1 MVPGIFRLRSAA
13 EEGVRVRVQRFR
25 SASWAGL
32 AGLLFLAAMLLAAAI
47 SLRAQGASPALPEGE
62 GRDVLAA
69 ACSRCHALDVIVRLR
84 DGSAG
89 WKLSVD
95 NMILRGAQVDSS
107 NEKLLVDYLAK
118 NFGPGAGPM
127 PSGPN
132 AAGALPE
139 GAGKGLV
146 QARCTLCHDAGRI
159 TSVKRSKQEW
169 QSTIN
174 LMMAKVDTEVSK
186 ADLETM
192 SAYLAAASG
201 KQ

>member
-1 MVPGIFRLRSAA
+1 
-13 EEGVRVRVQRFR
+13 
-25 SASWAGL
+25 
-32 AGLLFLAAMLLAAAI
+32 MLLAAAV
-47 SLRAQGASPALPEGE
+47 SLRAQNASPALPEGD

-69 ACSRCHALDVIVRLR
+69 ACSRCHTLDMILRLR

-107 NEKLLVDYLAK
+107 NEKILVDYLAR

-132 AAGALPE
+132 AAVALPE
-139 GAGKGLV
+139 GVGKELV

-159 TSVKRSKQEW
+159 MSAKRTKQEW
-169 QSTIN
+169 QATIN

-186 ADLETM
+186 ADQEIM
-192 SAYLAAASG
+192 AVYLAASSA
-201 KQ
+201 KR